1 MRYYFMQLIAER
13 NYSFIAFESLAERQ
27 ACDSLF
33 RVAENEFVL
42 HMQSD
47 QAADEE
53 RLIWLDSRAALL
65 WINQTPDEYGM
76 NWG

>member
-1 MRYYFMQLIAER
+1 MQLVATR
-13 NYSFIAFESLAERQ
+13 KYSFIAVQSLIERQ

-42 HMQSD
+42 HMNSD
-47 QAADEE
+47 EAADEE
-53 RLIWLDSRAALL
+53 RLVWLDSRAALL

-76 NWG
+76 NWE